1 MTAAARYLSV
11 LLAVTGLA
19 LSLFLGLNLLLGER
33 ALGGPEATRLASA
46 WQQQSKGVTYSPPT
60 TRTRPFKSLRL
71 ADRIADINAIV
82 LGSSTG
88 MGIPA
93 NLFPEPLK
101 AYNFTLTANATANL
115 VGEAEY
121 LLTHH
126 ADRLRFML
134 VGLDWSIGMI
144 YHATPVPVMD
154 LSPAAAMAE
163 SVHPPVELHRKII
176 DALSYPKVVNLLK
189 ALRSVAL
196 ADSPPDSFR
205 HTFFDIA
212 SAPYRCADGDTA
224 RDFDVINRGLCL
236 GFRYDGSW
244 TFGGEKKL
252 SPARAEVLGRAAAAP
267 SSKFS
272 RYLCETGGEPNAAY
286 LQRFGATAQ
295 RMAELGGN
303 LVFMLPP
310 IIPGM
315 ERAMIEEPSN
325 RACLARTKAVLDDWA
340 RQHNVTVID
349 AGQSERYGCETGEFL
364 DEHHAYPECHRRV
377 LDFYFRAQREGR
389 ARPGLLQP

>member
-1 MTAAARYLSV
+1 MTSAARYLSV
-11 LLAVTGLA
+11 LLAVTGLV
-19 LSLFLGLNLLLGER
+19 LGLFLGLNLLLGER
-33 ALGGPEATRLASA
+33 ALGGPEATRLASE
-46 WQQQSKGVTYSPPT
+46 WQQQSRGVTYSPPT

-71 ADRIADINAIV
+71 ADRIAGINAIV

-93 NLFPEPLK
+93 SLIPEPLK
-101 AYNFTLTANATANL
+101 AYNFTLTANSTANL

-144 YHATPVPVMD
+144 YHTTPPQAVD
-154 LSPAAAMAE
+154 LSPAAAIAG

-189 ALRSVAL
+189 ALRSIAR
-196 ADSPPDSFR
+196 ADRPLDSFR

-212 SAPYRCADGDTA
+212 SAPYPCADGDTA

-244 TFGGEKKL
+244 TFGGEKRL
-252 SPARAEVLGRAAAAP
+252 SPARVEVLARSAAAP

-286 LQRFGATAQ
+286 LQRFGGAAR

-349 AGQSERYGCETGEFL
+349 AGQSERYGCEAGEFL